1 MDRDNLW
8 NGPELTGTP
17 STIGLFSAAFDLMT
31 TFRVFVGRMVDVIRT
46 MPVSHQTR
54 PRRRRQRSIAGWCSG
69 SQVAPAQS

>member
-46 MPVSHQTR
+46 MPE
-54 PRRRRQRSIAGWCSG
+54 PRNPAPKAAAEVNRRL
-69 SQVAPAQS
+69 V